1 MNRLT
6 EALKLLGVNQSTP
19 SHVVHTLVMNILS
32 LALTNNDQE
41 LEQACEAK
49 AEEIRALNT
58 NKIDQYP
65 VGAVVTDEVI
75 YSQLDGNK

>member
-49 AEEIRALNT
+49 AEEIRSLNT
-58 NKIDQYP
+58 KMINQYP
-65 VGAVVTDEVI
+65 VGAVVTDEEI